1 MIYLKLFWSFFQI
14 GLFSF
19 GGGYASL
26 PLIQK
31 QIVESNHWLT
41 MSEFVDIL
49 TISQMTPGPIGIN
62 ASTFVGIKTA
72 GIFGA
77 VSTTLGF
84 VTPSCIIVLSLAY
97 FYYKYKNIWV
107 IQGVV
112 SGLRPAVVALIAF
125 SGLSIVLLSFFGVES
140 MSFADVKLSQINIP
154 ALLIFAV
161 SFIIMRKFKPNP
173 VLIMA
178 GAGAVGLVMYFVNL
192 LLM

>member
-14 GLFSF
+14 GLLSF

-31 QIVESNHWLT
+31 QIVQSNHWLS
-41 MSEFVDIL
+41 MSEFVDVL

-62 ASTFVGIKTA
+62 ASTFVGVKTA
-72 GIFGA
+72 GILGA
-77 VSTTLGF
+77 VFATLGF
-84 VTPSCIIVLSLAY
+84 VTPSCIIVITLACL
-97 FYYKYKNIWV
+97 YYKYKSIWL
-107 IQGVV
+107 IQGAL

-161 SFIIMRKFKPNP
+161 SFIVMRKFKPNP

-178 GAGAVGLVMYFVNL
+178 GAGAVGLVMYLINT